1 MASTAL
7 LLGGECTG
15 KTALAQA
22 LEQALALAPADPITP
37 RPVNVV
43 PEALRDFTQR
53 TNRPPLRHEQEE
65 IWKHQSQLLRTAK
78 LASTDEGLVVC
89 DPAPLMTALYSV
101 QYFDDDSL
109 LPRALEATDLG
120 DVIVVCSP
128 DIPWEPDGIQRDG
141 PQARQRTHELLETLI
156 LPRLRNKVIVVSG
169 SLDERLAQVVSQVP

>member
-22 LEQALALAPADPITP
+22 LASALANAITP
-37 RPVNVV
+37 RPVSVV
-43 PEALRDFTQR
+43 PEALRDFTIR

-65 IWKHQSQLLRTAK
+65 IWKQQSQLLRAAK
-78 LASTDEGLVVC
+78 LASTDEGWVVC
-89 DPAPLMTALYSV
+89 DPAPLMTAVYSV

-109 LPRALEATDLG
+109 LSRALETTDPG
-120 DVIVVCSP
+120 DVIVVCLP

-141 PQARQRTHELLETLI
+141 PQARQRTHELLEALV
-156 LPRLRNKVIVVSG
+156 LPCLPNDVVVVRG
-169 SLDERLAQVVSQVP
+169 SLDERLARVMAHVR

>member
-22 LEQALALAPADPITP
+22 LALSLENPITP
-37 RPVNVV
+37 LSVSVV
-43 PEALRDFTQR
+43 PEALRDFTLR

-65 IWKHQSQLLRTAK
+65 IWKQQSQLLLAAK
-78 LASTDEGLVVC
+78 LASTEDDVVVC
-89 DPAPLMTALYSV
+89 DPAPLMTAVYSV

-109 LPRALEATDLG
+109 LSRALETTDPG

-141 PQARQRTHELLETLI
+141 PQARQRTHELLESLI
-156 LPRLRNKVIVVSG
+156 LPRLRNEVIVVSG
-169 SLDERLAQVVSQVP
+169 SLDERLAQVMSQML

>member
-22 LEQALALAPADPITP
+22 LTLALANPVAP
-37 RPVNVV
+37 RSVSVV
-43 PEALRDFTQR
+43 PEALREFTMR

-65 IWKHQSQLLRTAK
+65 IWKQQSQLLLAAK
-78 LASTDEGLVVC
+78 LASTDQGLVVC
-89 DPAPLMTALYSV
+89 DPAPLMTAVYSV

-109 LPRALEATDLG
+109 LSRALETTDP
-120 DVIVVCSP
+120 DDAIVVCSP

-141 PQARQRTHELLETLI
+141 PQARQRTHDLLEELI
-156 LPRLRNKVIVVSG
+156 LPHLCNEVIVVSG
-169 SLDERLAQVVSQVP
+169 SVDERLAQVMSQVP